1 MGQISSEQC
10 FGYAGLEEVGG
21 ERLVLVVWEVSSFVF
36 FNFRV
41 SLKFRVDIRSRG
53 DSLRN
58 LSFVKAEGSDALP
71 NLSQYKLDFSKLKK
85 SASHFPGF

>member
-1 MGQISSEQC
+1 MGEISFEQC
-10 FGYAGLEEVGG
+10 FGYAGGRGSGIGFIGG
-21 ERLVLVVWEVSSFVF
+21 VFVCLF
-36 FNFRV
+36 YFKM